1 MSLSEQD
8 HQSLSNVHVGRLG
21 ISRLDDLKGL
31 TSDDKHKLIEF
42 IVLTSNK
49 PGMHKTADNMANEI
63 ADKMQRNVYHTK
75 TNNLPNKTSSEQLLN
90 EIRAD
95 YDPKDQRFQ
104 SLRSEWAEWAKL
116 DPKNKNHA
124 KTRAKSKSRRLRGG
138 SKKSRQRRRKT
149 KRK

>member
-49 PGMHKTADNMANEI
+49 PGIYPIKHLQNSCLMKSVLTMT
-63 ADKMQRNVYHTK
+63 Q
-75 TNNLPNKTSSEQLLN
+75 KTSVFKACGVNGPNGQN
-90 EIRAD
+90 
-95 YDPKDQRFQ
+95 
-104 SLRSEWAEWAKL
+104 
-116 DPKNKNHA
+116 
-124 KTRAKSKSRRLRGG
+124 
-138 SKKSRQRRRKT
+138 
-149 KRK
+149 